1 MAYFSP
7 IALIFVGIELSSVY
21 ITRLKKTSEYPIGV
35 LATLAFMLI
44 LNLINGFMESAVVAP
59 TEINLNNIVQPII
72 IYNKILGLP
81 SWINNV
87 FSILVAVGVCI
98 QLSAWVSG
106 PGKTML
112 ASARDGYISPKL
124 KFWKKDKFGDSP
136 SIMYVQAVVVS
147 VFSCAYL
154 LIPDINS
161 AFLDLVN
168 ATNVIYCTVYV
179 FMAIGFIKM
188 RVEKP
193 NLTSDFKV
201 GNTFV
206 AWLIGLVLIITI
218 GVIMVA
224 TFVVGTWFNFL
235 VVAVISAVIIILPFI
250 FFHFKKPEWAKEVDN
265 LIKDNH

>member
-1 MAYFSP
+1 MVVVASALPPLIATAINMPKLGTNNIFTLIVILISFWGMTILNRHFDMAKITGKWGDWIGIYIPFIVMTILGIAAVVKTGIHPTSILQSFSPEKIIPLGSGAKSLAYFSP

-106 PGKTML
+106 GKNN
-112 ASARDGYISPKL
+112 
-124 KFWKKDKFGDSP
+124 
-136 SIMYVQAVVVS
+136 VS
-147 VFSCAYL
+147 FC
-154 LIPDINS
+154 
-161 AFLDLVN
+161 
-168 ATNVIYCTVYV
+168 
-179 FMAIGFIKM
+179 
-188 RVEKP
+188 
-193 NLTSDFKV
+193 
-201 GNTFV
+201 
-206 AWLIGLVLIITI
+206 
-218 GVIMVA
+218 
-224 TFVVGTWFNFL
+224 
-235 VVAVISAVIIILPFI
+235 
-250 FFHFKKPEWAKEVDN
+250 
-265 LIKDNH
+265 